1 MCRIIGIGIQD
12 FEKIVTNHNFYV
24 DKTLFIKEWWENHD
38 EATLIT
44 RPGRFGKTL
53 NISMV
58 ERFFSVEY
66 AGQGEIFKGL
76 DIWKEEAYRAL
87 QGTYPVIRL
96 SFASVK
102 GNRDYKDMYRLMCRM
117 LYEQY
122 SHYRFLLDKEGLMDE
137 KERELFQAVSR
148 DMDEDIAVM
157 SLNMLS
163 KLLMRYYG
171 RKVLILIDEYDT
183 PMQEAFVCGHWDEM
197 ASFMKNLFHAALK
210 EKSADWLIPKRGLPQ
225 KEK

>member
-1 MCRIIGIGIQD
+1 
-12 FEKIVTNHNFYV
+12 
-24 DKTLFIKEWWENHD
+24 
-38 EATLIT
+38 
-44 RPGRFGKTL
+44 
-53 NISMV
+53 
-58 ERFFSVEY
+58 
-66 AGQGEIFKGL
+66 
-76 DIWKEEAYRAL
+76 
-87 QGTYPVIRL
+87 
-96 SFASVK
+96 
-102 GNRDYKDMYRLMCRM
+102 MYRLMCRM

-210 EKSADWLIPKRGLPQ
+210 
-225 KEK
+225 

>member
-1 MCRIIGIGIQD
+1 
-12 FEKIVTNHNFYV
+12 
-24 DKTLFIKEWWENHD
+24 
-38 EATLIT
+38 
-44 RPGRFGKTL
+44 
-53 NISMV
+53 
-58 ERFFSVEY
+58 
-66 AGQGEIFKGL
+66 
-76 DIWKEEAYRAL
+76 
-87 QGTYPVIRL
+87 
-96 SFASVK
+96 
-102 GNRDYKDMYRLMCRM
+102 MYRLMCRM

-210 EKSADWLIPKRGLPQ
+210 EKKC
-225 KEK
+225 